1 MNGLRSQGEIDY
13 DMVAIL
19 SAEAYPIVSNAEI
32 DSAAMQMN
40 NCCVVTLEVSA
51 IHIIPALSV
60 LQN

>member
-1 MNGLRSQGEIDY
+1 
-13 DMVAIL
+13 MVAIL